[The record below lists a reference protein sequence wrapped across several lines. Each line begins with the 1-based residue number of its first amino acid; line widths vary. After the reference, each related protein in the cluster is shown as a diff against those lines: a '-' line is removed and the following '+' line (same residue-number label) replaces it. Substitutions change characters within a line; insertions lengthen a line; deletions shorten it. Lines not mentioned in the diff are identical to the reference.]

1 MAFSFTQH
9 RLDKLEKLIEEA
21 GYKVRYEKGNFR
33 TGTCVLERS
42 KIIVVNKFSNLESK
56 ITALIELIPHLEIDE
71 TLLNTKQHQFLYSLK
86 QK

>member
-9 RLDKLEKLIEEA
+9 TLDKLEKLIEEA

-33 TGTCVLERS
+33 TGTCVLEHS

-71 TLLNTKQHQFLYSLK
+71 ALLNTKQNQFLCSLK

>member
-9 RLDKLEKLIEEA
+9 TLDKVEKLIEEA